1 MIKYLFSF
9 IIIILPEIIFT
20 QECDDNM
27 LMFDC
32 DDVAFCNNEPDF
44 GFDCY
49 VNNEFC
55 EDFNGDGI
63 IDAWLGDG
71 WCDDGTWGVDF
82 QCEEYS
88 FDCGDC
94 GDEFSDTYGYCEGI
108 PESFSFNHE
117 GLIRQYYLYVPELL
131 EDNAPLVFVMHGYG
145 GSANGIISYSGMNTI
160 ADQYGFAVC
169 YPNGTIDQSG
179 NRFWNVGYNMH
190 QNETVDDVDF
200 LSSLAQFLQ
209 EEYNLSNQNTFSTG
223 MSNGGDISYMLA
235 CQAPN
240 IFSAIAPV
248 AGCMMTW
255 IFESC
260 DPSFPVPVFEIHGT
274 NDNVTWW
281 EGDPNDLGGWG
292 PYIGTEEGID
302 FWVDVNNCSEYL
314 NESLPNIDPGDGS
327 YIISHSNI
335 GCDNNNVVLLYE
347 IVNGGHDW
355 PGAFGNMDINSS
367 VEIWNFFSQF
377 TFVLGD
383 LNNDNEINIL
393 DIVALVNIIL
403 GLSPIDT
410 SGDINQDGIIN
421 VLDVIQ
427 LINIILND

>member
-1 MIKYLFSF
+1 MKKIYF
-9 IIIILPEIIFT
+9 IITLICICYS
-20 QECDDNM
+20 QDCDDNM

-32 DDVAFCNNEPDF
+32 DDLAFCNNESDF

-55 EDFNGDGI
+55 EDFNEDGI
-63 IDAWLGDG
+63 TNAWLGDG

-94 GDEFSDTYGYCEGI
+94 GDEFSNTYGYCDGI
-108 PESFSFNHE
+108 PESYSFNHE
-117 GLIRQYYLYVPELL
+117 GHVRQYYLYEPDLL
-131 EDNAPLVFVMHGYG
+131 EENAPLVFVMHGYG

-200 LSSLAQFLQ
+200 LSSLAQYLQ
-209 EEYNLSNQNTFSTG
+209 EEYNLSSQNTFATG

-255 IFESC
+255 ILESC
-260 DPSFPVPVFEIHGT
+260 DPSLSVPVLEIHGT

-302 FWVDVNNCSEYL
+302 FWVNINACTSSEDIPLPNTNTINHRYFDCNDNTEVWLYEVVGGGHVWPGYSSQEIWSFFSSFIGLMGDVNE
-314 NESLPNIDPGDGS
+314 
-327 YIISHSNI
+327 
-335 GCDNNNVVLLYE
+335 DN
-347 IVNGGHDW
+347 
-355 PGAFGNMDINSS
+355 S
-367 VEIWNFFSQF
+367 
-377 TFVLGD
+377 
-383 LNNDNEINIL
+383 INIL
-393 DIVALVNIIL
+393 DVILVINLILESEFDLTADMNVDGLINVLDIIQLVNIIL
-403 GLSPIDT
+403 
-410 SGDINQDGIIN
+410 NN
-421 VLDVIQ
+421 
-427 LINIILND
+427 